1 MCVFS
6 FDCSPLVHAAIAA
19 VVSSLFLEPTQGL
32 GFGCF
37 PRLSPDGSTP
47 YLLRGFVFNRP
58 WSHYNCGSALQLAL
72 ILLCFFYI
80 CFSYQ
85 LPSVCALACHFV
97 HEVFSLRNCF
107 NFSGTT
113 FISCCC
119 FLFVFFLFVFFAS
132 WFLPPPPYFKVY
144 SLIFESVWE
153 GARESQ
159 GDSIPSSVWI
169 PIWGSMPR
177 LGDHDLSLNQEST
190 DWAT

>member
-1 MCVFS
+1 MCVFNS
-6 FDCSPLVHAAIAA
+6 DCSPLVHAAIAA

-72 ILLCFFYI
+72 ILLCFFYF

-85 LPSVCALACHFV
+85 LLSVCALACHFV

-107 NFSGTT
+107 NFNGTT

-119 FLFVFFLFVFFAS
+119 CC
-132 WFLPPPPYFKVY
+132 FLPHGSSPHP
-144 SLIFESVWE
+144 LILKFIHLFLRAYERERENPKETLYPAQCGSRY
-153 GARESQ
+153 GARC
-159 GDSIPSSVWI
+159 
-169 PIWGSMPR
+169 
-177 LGDHDLSLNQEST
+177 HDWEIT
-190 DWAT
+190 TWA